1 MSSPTPYQPPPNPE
15 APIAEVDRQIAVEQI
30 QRAMASDLV
39 RFEELDERFEKI
51 YAAQNRAELDLALQG
66 LPLPPP
72 PKAPTP
78 RHPVAPVSYSI
89 FGDVKVGGWVSVGE
103 EITYGSGFGDV
114 LIDLSS
120 AQLRGDCTVRVYSI
134 FGDVTVI
141 LPDGVRANLQSTTI
155 FGSRKEMLHQAVV
168 GAPYVRVVAATLFG
182 DAKLYSLSLV
192 PEGPFRRLWRAL
204 RGN

>member
-1 MSSPTPYQPPPNPE
+1 MNTPTPYQPPPSPDDR
-15 APIAEVDRQIAVEQI
+15 VDDQDRQIAVEQI
-30 QRAMASDLV
+30 QRAMASDAI

-51 YAAQNRAELDLALQG
+51 YAADTRGELELALHG

-78 RHPVAPVSYSI
+78 RHPLAPVSYSI
-89 FGDVKVGGWVSVGE
+89 FGDIKVGGWVSVGS
-103 EITYGSGFGDV
+103 EISYGSGFGDV

-120 AQLRGDCTVRVYSI
+120 AHLSGDCTVRVYSI

-155 FGSRKEMLHQAVV
+155 FGDRKELLHEAVR

-182 DAKLYSLSLV
+182 DAKLYSLSMV
-192 PEGPFRRLWRAL
+192 PEGRFRKLWRAL

>member
-1 MSSPTPYQPPPNPE
+1 MNQPIRHEPPDPE
-15 APIAEVDRQIAVEQI
+15 EPIGADDRQVAVEQI
-30 QRAMASDLV
+30 QRAMASDVV
-39 RFEELDERFEKI
+39 RFEELDDRFELI
-51 YAAQNRAELDLALQG
+51 YAARTRGELERALEG

-72 PKAPTP
+72 PEAPVP
-78 RHPVAPVSYSI
+78 RHPVAPVSYSL
-89 FGDVKVGGWVSVGE
+89 FGDVKVGGWVSVGP

-120 AQLRGDCTVRVYSI
+120 AYLRGDTTVRVRSI

-141 LPDGVRANLQSTTI
+141 VPDGIRATLESTTF
-155 FGSRKEMLHQAVV
+155 FGDRKQLLSEPVPN
-168 GAPYVRVVAATLFG
+168 APHVRVVAAALFG
-182 DAKLYSLSLV
+182 DAKLYSLSQV

>member
-1 MSSPTPYQPPPNPE
+1 MNNPDPYLPPPDPE
-15 APIAEVDRQIAVEQI
+15 DPIGEQVRQIAVEQI
-30 QRAMASDLV
+30 QRAMATDV
-39 RFEELDERFEKI
+39 IRFEELDERFEKI
-51 YAAQNRAELDLALQG
+51 YAARTRAELDAALHG

-78 RHPVAPVSYSI
+78 RHRVAPVSYSI
-89 FGDVKVGGWVSVGE
+89 FGDMNVGGWVTVGS

-114 LIDLSS
+114 LVDLSS
-120 AQLRGDCTVRVYSI
+120 ALLTGDCTVRVYSV

-155 FGSRKEMLHQAVV
+155 FGDRKELLHPPVP

-182 DAKLYSLSLV
+182 NAKLYSLSLV

>member
-1 MSSPTPYQPPPNPE
+1 M
-15 APIAEVDRQIAVEQI
+15 EQI
-30 QRAMASDLV
+30 QRAMAADEI

-51 YAAQNRAELDLALQG
+51 YAARTRGELELSLEG

-72 PKAPTP
+72 PTAPAP
-78 RHPVAPVSYSI
+78 RHPLARVSYSV
-89 FGDVKVGGWVSVGE
+89 FGEVKVGGWVSVGS

-120 AQLRGDCTVRVYSI
+120 AYLTGDCTVRVYSI

-155 FGSRKEMLHQAVV
+155 FGDRKELLHQAVP

-192 PEGPFRRLWRAL
+192 PQGPFRRLWMAL

>member
-1 MSSPTPYQPPPNPE
+1 MNYPNPHRQPPNPE
-15 APIAEVDRQIAVEQI
+15 EPIGDQDRQIAVEQI
-30 QRAMASDLV
+30 QHAMAADSI

-51 YAAQNRAELDLALQG
+51 YAARTRGELDLSLQG

-72 PKAPTP
+72 PSAPIP
-78 RHPVAPVSYSI
+78 RHPLAPVSYSV
-89 FGDVKVGGWVSVGE
+89 FGDVKVGGWVSVGSE
-103 EITYGSGFGDV
+103 VTYGSGFGDV

-120 AQLRGDCTVRVYSI
+120 AQLKGDCTVRVYSI

-155 FGSRKEMLHQAVV
+155 FGDRRELLHQAVP

-182 DAKLYSLSLV
+182 NAKLYSLSLV
-192 PEGPFRRLWRAL
+192 PEGRFRKLWRAL